1 MCACVE
7 QEFEPITD
15 AFFGELATL
24 GFIGAIAFTLTYNF
38 DSDCEGTC
46 TVMQVGFFWME
57 YKDLVIVSTL

>member
-1 MCACVE
+1 VK

-46 TVMQVGFFWME
+46 TVMQVGFG
-57 YKDLVIVSTL
+57 LG